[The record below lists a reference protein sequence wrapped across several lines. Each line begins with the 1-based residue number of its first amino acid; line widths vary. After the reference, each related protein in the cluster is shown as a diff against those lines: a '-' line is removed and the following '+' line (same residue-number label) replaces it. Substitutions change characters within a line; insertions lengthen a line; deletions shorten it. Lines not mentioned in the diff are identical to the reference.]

1 MTGEALGRW
10 YEDGEAI
17 VEQGER
23 GDCMY
28 VVQEGVVEVSE
39 VVDGESVH
47 LADLGSG
54 DFFGEMALF
63 SGAPRSATVRARGR
77 ASVLTVDKRTLLSR
91 VQRDPSMAFNI
102 MQKMSERILYLDRLY
117 GRIRAGDRRNWEA
130 RPEHWEGERKG

>member
-17 VEQGER
+17 VEQGEK

-28 VVQEGVVEVSE
+28 VVQEGAVEVSE
-39 VVDGESVH
+39 DVDGKSVH
-47 LADLGSG
+47 LADLGPG

-63 SGAPRSATVRARGR
+63 SGARRSATVRAKGR

-91 VQRDPSMAFNI
+91 VQQDPSMAFNI
-102 MQKMSERILYLDRLY
+102 MQKMSERIGFLDQLY
-117 GRIRAGDRRNWEA
+117 GRIRAGDRRDWET
-130 RPEHWEGERKG
+130 RPERWEGEREK